1 MKRILHWTDGFAPS
15 IGGTE
20 VLILELARAQM
31 RAGHTVHVVA
41 ESIDSC
47 ADAALHDGVAVRRFP
62 FTRTMLARDVA
73 AVRDLTRQLGRFR
86 AEHAADQVH
95 VHFNGVAAWFELL
108 SRPPGPA
115 PVLTVHAPPDSL
127 RVPEPLRRRI
137 LRSAGT
143 VVAVSRAHRASIAR
157 FDPEL
162 TPSLTVVL
170 NGCAKPAQIAEPVVE
185 DHVGA
190 CRFAYLGRLVDSKG
204 VSIALRA
211 LARVQAARPGGGRL
225 SIAGDGPERPALE
238 AEAEMLGLTADHV
251 AFAGW
256 IAPEAIHGWLRQ
268 ADAVLVPST
277 WEEPFGLVAVQSA
290 LAGRPVIA
298 SRVGGLAEIVVDGVT
313 GWLVPAADPDALA
326 ARMLACIDSPDRG
339 RSVGVHARNHALAT
353 FTIDRCS
360 SDYDRLYASPSPPS
374 PPSPHANPLLV

>member
-1 MKRILHWTDGFAPS
+1 
-15 IGGTE
+15 
-20 VLILELARAQM
+20 
-31 RAGHTVHVVA
+31 
-41 ESIDSC
+41 
-47 ADAALHDGVAVRRFP
+47 
-62 FTRTMLARDVA
+62 MLARDA
-73 AVRDLTRQLGRFR
+73 AAIRELARQLDGFR
-86 AEHAADQVH
+86 AARAADHVH

-137 LRSAGT
+137 LRSAGR
-143 VVAVSRAHRASIAR
+143 VVAVSQAHGATIAR

-162 TPSLTVVL
+162 IPVLTVVL
-170 NGCAKPAQIAEPVVE
+170 NGCPEPVQAPEQVVVN
-185 DHVGA
+185 HAGVF
-190 CRFAYLGRLVDSKG
+190 RFAYLGRLVDTKG

-211 LARVQAARPGGGRL
+211 LARVQAARPGSCRL
-225 SIAGDGPERPALE
+225 SIAGDGPERPVLE
-238 AEAEMLGLTADHV
+238 AEAGTLGLTSDHV

-256 IAPEAIHGWLRQ
+256 IAPDANHAWLRQ

-277 WEEPFGLVAVQSA
+277 WEEPFGLVAVQAA

-313 GWLVPAADPDALA
+313 GWLVPGADPDALA

-339 RSVGVHARNHALAT
+339 RSIGDRARNHALAT
-353 FTIDRCS
+353 FTMDRCR
-360 SDYDRLYASPSPPS
+360 SDYDRLYGSSSPLSPPS
-374 PPSPHANPLLV
+374 SHANPLLV